1 MLDTANFSTYNTN
14 MSKHT
19 INVSDLKTFATLV
32 AELVKQGL
40 TFEAREESDGWVI
53 ELTGGY

>member
-1 MLDTANFSTYNTN
+1 

-32 AELVKQGL
+32 AALVEQGL
-40 TFEAREESDGWVI
+40 TFEAHQELDNWVI